1 MDINAI
7 INNFID
13 VIKNKYLLFT
23 GRARR
28 REYWLFCLVNVVISI
43 AVMILAAIFTA
54 IRLAPIAMILNV
66 LSYLFSLAILLPGLA
81 LSVRRLHDIGKDWP
95 YLFLALIP
103 FVGAI
108 ILIVFFVQDSAPGDN
123 QFGPNPKA

>member
-1 MDINAI
+1 MDFNAI

-13 VIKNKYLLFT
+13 VVKNKYLLFT

-28 REYWLFCLVNVVISI
+28 REYWLFCLVTVVISL
-43 AVMILAAIFTA
+43 AVTILSYIFTA
-54 IRLAPIAMILNV
+54 LRLTPITVILTIIN
-66 LSYLFSLAILLPGLA
+66 YLISLALLLPGLA
-81 LSVRRLHDIGKDWP
+81 LSVRRLHDTGKDWP

-108 ILIVFFVQDSAPGDN
+108 ILLVFMVQDSAPGDN